1 MLPPSDSINHQS
13 LKLAEFFASL
23 RSSQSQNRLSVP
35 PPPPYAPPTTSSSFP
50 TMPVAIEDSFA
61 DIEDDD
67 DEATSL
73 APIMIKVDTSIEIE
87 GQGNT
92 IVIPTSNG
100 GMGMAGDE
108 ATSAPTSTSSSPAP
122 SSSSPLQ
129 QLQQLQQQRQV
140 KSAQLASTIIAAL
153 KSSGVLEDKESRRQ
167 RPIEVNVNAGIRI
180 RGDRNVV
187 CAGAGVRRRM
197 ELSDER
203 DSGAVSGSGHG
214 RKRRAGS
221 QPIDI
226 PSAKKPLV

>member
-23 RSSQSQNRLSVP
+23 RSSQNRLSSIP
-35 PPPPYAPPTTSSSFP
+35 PPPPYAPSATSSFP
-50 TMPVAIEDSFA
+50 AMPAIEDSFA
-61 DIEDDD
+61 DLEDDD
-67 DEATSL
+67 DETTSL

-100 GMGMAGDE
+100 GMGMGMTGDE
-108 ATSAPTSTSSSPAP
+108 SSSPSPSTSPSPSPA
-122 SSSSPLQ
+122 SSSSSLQ
-129 QLQQLQQQRQV
+129 HLQQQRQV

-153 KSSGVLEDKESRRQ
+153 KASGVLEEKESRRQ

-197 ELSDER
+197 GLSEDER
-203 DSGAVSGSGHG
+203 GSAAVGGSGSG

-221 QPIDI
+221 QPVDM

>member
-23 RSSQSQNRLSVP
+23 RSSQNRLSSIP
-35 PPPPYAPPTTSSSFP
+35 PPPPYAPSATSSSFP
-50 TMPVAIEDSFA
+50 AMPAIEDSFA
-61 DIEDDD
+61 DLEDDD

-100 GMGMAGDE
+100 GMGMGMPGDE
-108 ATSAPTSTSSSPAP
+108 STSPSPSPSPA
-122 SSSSPLQ
+122 SSSSSSSSLQ
-129 QLQQLQQQRQV
+129 HLQQQRQV

-153 KSSGVLEDKESRRQ
+153 KASGVLEEKESRRQ

-197 ELSDER
+197 GLSEDER
-203 DSGAVSGSGHG
+203 GSAAVGGSGSG

-221 QPIDI
+221 QPVDM